1 MKKSLCLILS
11 AAVIALTLCSCS
23 IIKDK
28 DVLKDYQYTD
38 ANGNTYQYATDA
50 DGNIV
55 TKEDGGKETTTKSAS
70 ASGAG
75 DMTVLVTDEN
85 GEYVTNKDG
94 SAVTSKLD
102 SSALMEAAEKMM
114 GETTTK
120 KGSSSGNSSTKKND
134 TTTKVSGGTGS
145 SSKDLLDDGTKTNKT
160 NLKEKVIDPVI
171 KSGTFTVEC
180 NLIADSVS
188 MPTTLAFRG
197 NDFSFTVKMSG
208 LDFRVFSNNGKYYLA
223 LPSLGRY
230 GEIDKE
236 TFGSTDLA
244 GELVALNEDEEIGSI
259 TLVGL
264 CTDICVISNAL
275 LIKASLPE
283 VPICVDA
290 TCCAGVTPE
299 SHENALKAMEACQI
313 RIIR

>member
-180 NLIADSVS
+180 NL
-188 MPTTLAFRG
+188 L
-197 NDFSFTVKMSG
+197 
-208 LDFRVFSNNGKYYLA
+208 
-223 LPSLGRY
+223 SL
-230 GEIDKE
+230 IH
-236 TFGSTDLA
+236 
-244 GELVALNEDEEIGSI
+244 I
-259 TLVGL
+259 
-264 CTDICVISNAL
+264 
-275 LIKASLPE
+275 
-283 VPICVDA
+283 
-290 TCCAGVTPE
+290 
-299 SHENALKAMEACQI
+299 
-313 RIIR
+313 